1 MARKPFVYFERL
13 EGETHDEF
21 MEKNKL
27 LEKSKCQ
34 SMNADGRKFER
45 VFDLSTISKE
55 VQDNPDM
62 MIYFDYMVAVIN
74 LYAALCA
81 DRNREAI
88 AIIKTTIGID
98 DYFMLTCSETDERA
112 IGAMKF
118 NQSLKTA
125 LVNLSQAIFFNWEP
139 FNVWSDSVKV
149 RCYFWELEF

>member
-1 MARKPFVYFERL
+1 
-13 EGETHDEF
+13 
-21 MEKNKL
+21 
-27 LEKSKCQ
+27 
-34 SMNADGRKFER
+34 
-45 VFDLSTISKE
+45 
-55 VQDNPDM
+55 M

-74 LYAALCA
+74 LYAVLCA

-88 AIIKTTIGID
+88 TIIKTTIGID